1 MTRVLVCDDHPIV
14 LHAIEGCL
22 RSIVPD
28 CEVGTCGS
36 MSEAVNRL
44 TGAPVG
50 HWDLVLLDLGLPDAR
65 GVDTLIRLRDRAP
78 RVPIAVLSALD
89 DRVTVARAMRA
100 GAIDFVPKT
109 ADRTRLLGALRRLL
123 GVREPAEGGTRGG
136 ATGQSEGRIPTAA
149 DPGTDLEWVRE
160 VVSGLSLRQMQ
171 VLRLLVRGLPNK
183 EICAELGVSENTV
196 KIHIST
202 VLRALHARN
211 RTEAVGLVSRI
222 GFGSD

>member
-1 MTRVLVCDDHPIV
+1 
-14 LHAIEGCL
+14 
-22 RSIVPD
+22 
-28 CEVGTCGS
+28 
-36 MSEAVNRL
+36 
-44 TGAPVG
+44 
-50 HWDLVLLDLGLPDAR
+50 VLLDLGLPDTR
-65 GVDTLIRLRDRAP
+65 GVETLIRLRDRAP
-78 RVPIAVLSALD
+78 LVPIAVLSALD

-109 ADRTRLLGALRRLL
+109 ADRTRLLGTLRRLL
-123 GVREPAEGGTRGG
+123 GVRDPAEGTAGRG
-136 ATGQSEGRIPTAA
+136 ATAEAGGRIPTAA
-149 DPGTDLEWVRE
+149 DPGPDLEWVRD

-222 GFGSD
+222 KFGSD

>member
-14 LHAIEGCL
+14 LEAIEGCL
-22 RSIVPD
+22 RSILPD
-28 CEVGTCGS
+28 CEIGTCCT
-36 MSEAVNRL
+36 MSEAVKRL
-44 TGAPVG
+44 GDAPPG

-100 GAIDFVPKT
+100 GAIDFLPKT
-109 ADRTRLLGALRRLL
+109 ADRTRLLRTLRRLL
-123 GVREPAEGGTRGG
+123 GVRDPADGAAGDGASAEPG
-136 ATGQSEGRIPTAA
+136 GRIPTAA
-149 DPGTDLEWVRE
+149 EPGADLEWVRE
-160 VVSGLSLRQMQ
+160 VLSGLSLRQMQ

-183 EICAELGVSENTV
+183 EVCAELGVSENTV

-202 VLRALHARN
+202 VLRALRARN

>member
-14 LHAIEGCL
+14 LDAMENCL
-22 RSIVPD
+22 RAIVPD
-28 CEVGTCGS
+28 CEVGTCGTL
-36 MSEAVNRL
+36 SEAIQRL
-44 TGAPVG
+44 GAPVG

-65 GVDTLIRLRDRAP
+65 GIDTLIRVRDRAP
-78 RVPIAVLSALD
+78 FVPIAVLSALD

-100 GAIDFVPKT
+100 GAIDFLPKT
-109 ADRTRLLGALRRLL
+109 ADRGRLIATLRRLL
-123 GVREPAEGGTRGG
+123 GVRDATEAAPGRSGSAEAGGHLH
-136 ATGQSEGRIPTAA
+136 TAA
-149 DPGTDLEWVRE
+149 EPGHDLEWVRE
-160 VVSGLSLRQMQ
+160 VISGLSLRQLQ

-202 VLRALHARN
+202 VLRVLRARN
-211 RTEAVGLVSRI
+211 RTEAVGLVSRV